1 MSIQIQFFGAA
12 GTVTGSCSTVTCGS
26 KRILID
32 CGVAQDKDC
41 TKKKPFAFD
50 PKTIDAVILTHAHLD
65 HCGLVPVLFQ
75 QGYNGPVIAHY
86 ATGELAPILWQ
97 DTLSINA
104 YDNCQLYDSAAFQK
118 AVKSI
123 TYYDYDEPFNI
134 DDIKITLYDAGH
146 ILGSSH
152 VEIEYDGKRVLF
164 SGDIGPKNTPIIN
177 EPNFTWRNPFDLV
190 VIESTYGNRTHK
202 SRIDT
207 INEFKDLVR
216 DTIKN
221 RGVLLIPAFAI
232 GRTQEVIYHLN
243 SLVESGEIPPIPVL
257 IDSPMANKVT
267 GIYRKY
273 TVCYDD
279 ETVEQIEGGDKPL
292 DFRGLHHV
300 KSFDESRSLAQLRPP
315 FIIVAGSGMCN
326 SGRIVQHIKNFIR
339 SESTTIMIVGWQ
351 GKGTLGR
358 KLADG
363 SKRVKI
369 DGEYYTVSARIATL
383 NGFSAHADQRELLE
397 WAKAIPR
404 RNTMW
409 IVNHGERDASS
420 HLASL
425 IMNAGL
431 GEAKGAV
438 KGGKFEIRN
447 KKKEISW

>member
-123 TYYDYDEPFNI
+123 SYYDYDEPFNI

-363 SKRVKI
+363 AKSVKI
-369 DGEYYTVSARIATL
+369 DGEDYQVKAKIATL
-383 NGFSAHADQRELLE
+383 NGFSAHADQKELLE
-397 WAKAIPR
+397 WSKAIPTGDT
-404 RNTMW
+404 NTMW
-409 IVNHGERDASS
+409 IVNHGEKDASG
-420 HLASL
+420 HLAKL
-425 IMNAGL
+425 IMSAGL
-431 GEAKGAV
+431 GEAKETV
-438 KGGKFEIRN
+438 SGGKFET
-447 KKKEISW
+447 

>member
-1 MSIQIQFFGAA
+1 MSIQIQFLGAA
-12 GTVTGSCSTVTCGS
+12 GTVTGSCSLVTCGS
-26 KRILID
+26 RRILID

-41 TKKKPFAFD
+41 TKKEPFAFD

-65 HCGLVPVLFQ
+65 HCGLVPLLFQ
-75 QGYNGPVIAHY
+75 HGYEGPVITQY

-104 YDNCQLYDSAAFQK
+104 YDSCQLYDRAAFQK
-118 AVKSI
+118 AIKSI
-123 TYYDYDEPFNI
+123 TYYDYEEPFNI
-134 DDIKITLYDAGH
+134 DDIKIMLYDAGH

-202 SRIDT
+202 SRVDT
-207 INEFKDLVR
+207 INEFKDLVI
-216 DTIKN
+216 DVIKKH
-221 RGVLLIPAFAI
+221 GVLLIPAFAI
-232 GRTQEVIYHLN
+232 GRTQEIIYHLN
-243 SLVESGEIPPIPVL
+243 SLVESGEIPTIPVL

-279 ETVEQIEGGDKPL
+279 ETVEQIESGDKPL
-292 DFRGLHHV
+292 DFKGLYHV
-300 KSFDESRSLAQLRPP
+300 KSSDESRSLTQLRPP

-326 SGRIVQHIKNFIR
+326 SGRIVQHIKNFIG

-363 SKRVKI
+363 ANSVQI
-369 DGEYYTVSARIATL
+369 DGEDYQVRAKIATL
-383 NGFSAHADQRELLE
+383 NGFSAHADQRELLL
-397 WAKAIPR
+397 WAKAIPKR
-404 RNTMW
+404 DTNTMW
-409 IVNHGERDASS
+409 IVNHGEKEASG
-420 HLASL
+420 HLARL
-425 IMNAGL
+425 IMSAGL
-431 GEAKGAV
+431 GEAKEAV
-438 KGGKFEIRN
+438 KGGKFEI
-447 KKKEISW
+447 